1 METAYTSPNNSSE
14 SVVAKYK
21 FEYEGLIYNKARTK
35 FSVLTRK
42 ELDSCQNNFLK
53 YCQISAPIYQRSVSK
68 MCVSALFLQ
77 DDNDIRNNCK
87 IMVDTN
93 ARLPKAINILDGRW
107 IISSDKDLKF
117 VILCDNIQ
125 TNRQEVIA
133 KAPVSIISLNQ
144 NCKAFNNYL
153 ILTPWF
159 NKNST
164 VHSLNGDMHS
174 NTLFWSN
181 TSKNHLF
188 QTLNESLHHFSS
200 IKIPTDLKPIS
211 HIPLEALVSKLHYL
225 QTISLDSDK
234 PFPLWGIILII
245 SGVIFSIIVILISVF
260 FIRKRLSKKYV
271 SVKCHGPELIMNAKG
286 RDKSLYK
293 LVSKMSEMDDNS
305 SEKMEQL
312 QGSIL
317 SSLYPKL

>member
-1 METAYTSPNNSSE
+1 
-14 SVVAKYK
+14 
-21 FEYEGLIYNKARTK
+21 
-35 FSVLTRK
+35 
-42 ELDSCQNNFLK
+42 
-53 YCQISAPIYQRSVSK
+53 
-68 MCVSALFLQ
+68 
-77 DDNDIRNNCK
+77 
-87 IMVDTN
+87 MVNTN

-125 TNRQEVIA
+125 TNRQEIIA

-164 VHSLNGDMHS
+164 VHSLNGDLHS

-181 TSKNHLF
+181 TSTNHLF
-188 QTLNESLHHFSS
+188 QTFNESLHNFSS
-200 IKIPTDLKPIS
+200 IKIQNELKPIS
-211 HIPLEALVSKLHYL
+211 HIPLEALVSKLNYL
-225 QTISLDSDK
+225 QTISLDNGT

-245 SGVIFSIIVILISVF
+245 SGVILLVILILISVF
-260 FIRKRLSKKYV
+260 FIRKRLSNKHV
-271 SVKCHGPELIMNAKG
+271 SITRHELIMNAG
-286 RDKSLYK
+286 NRDKSLYK
-293 LVSKMSEMDDNS
+293 LVSKMSEIDDNS
-305 SEKMEQL
+305 SEKMEQP
-312 QGSIL
+312 QSSIL